1 VLTVGN
7 ADNLY
12 DGFFSVDPQGRDCA
26 FVLAGFKNGRY
37 VRMKTV
43 FVDGDTRLYG
53 KRRMDI
59 GFDTS
64 NSDEVRIFVV
74 ESLEAFKPLCE
85 SASVYQPKN

>member
-1 VLTVGN
+1 MLTVGN

-12 DGFFSVDPQGRDCA
+12 DGFFSIDPQGRDCA

-64 NSDEVRIFVV
+64 NSDEVCIFVV
-74 ESLEAFKPLCE
+74 ERLEAFKPLYR

>member
-1 VLTVGN
+1 
-7 ADNLY
+7 
-12 DGFFSVDPQGRDCA
+12 
-26 FVLAGFKNGRY
+26 
-37 VRMKTV
+37 MKTV

>member
-1 VLTVGN
+1 
-7 ADNLY
+7 
-12 DGFFSVDPQGRDCA
+12 
-26 FVLAGFKNGRY
+26 
-37 VRMKTV
+37 MKTV

-64 NSDEVRIFVV
+64 NSDEVCIFVV

>member
-1 VLTVGN
+1 MLTIGN

-12 DGFFSVDPQGRDCA
+12 DGFFSVNPQGRDCA

-53 KRRMDI
+53 KRRMDT

-74 ESLEAFKPLCE
+74 ESLEAFQPLYG